1 MEVLLAAEC
10 RMSINMLQSR
20 LGVRAQAHRSPLLP
34 TPNYRLVLPAP
45 APFYRNVFSVSS
57 GLPLWIILI
66 LWAAQEHS
74 CQGISSFCS
83 LAYPATGRAG
93 FACLPAVAVRGCRSS
108 QRDRTHRGTAP
119 FLSLTPKRVS
129 LLFARM
135 GGSESDKEQRRHR
148 RAGNVILR
156 ALHNA
161 AEPPPAG

>member
-74 CQGISSFCS
+74 CQEISSFRS
-83 LAYPATGRAG
+83 LAYPTTGRAG
-93 FACLPAVAVRGCRSS
+93 FTCLPAVAVRRWRPS
-108 QRDRTHRGTAP
+108 QRDRTHRG
-119 FLSLTPKRVS
+119 L
-129 LLFARM
+129 
-135 GGSESDKEQRRHR
+135 
-148 RAGNVILR
+148 
-156 ALHNA
+156 
-161 AEPPPAG
+161 EPY